1 MLRNDSQNE
10 ISAAVEARREYGR
23 QWRAKNKDRV
33 REYNKNYWA
42 RVAAQKKREVAA
54 DAEKNSV

>member
-1 MLRNDSQNE
+1 MRNDSQNE
-10 ISAAVEARREYGR
+10 IGAAVIARREYGR

-42 RVAAQKKREVAA
+42 RVAAQKEREGAT
-54 DAEKNSV
+54 DAKTDSV